1 MTNQAVNLL
10 PWRER
15 QERKRQRTFFLI
27 LTMSVILPCFSAF
40 LLHWEKGKEVDRL
53 HSEISGYRLASER
66 LEEIKDEQV
75 QLTSRLAEAESWLV
89 EYEVFFERR
98 LRFLK
103 LWSELAR
110 HLPDS
115 MHYRSLQ
122 LDGSS
127 LNLTG
132 MTNSSPDLATY
143 MRRLEASSVF
153 DSPRLIDL
161 EDTPAGHQFGIE
173 ASLAISAESA

>member
-15 QERKRQRTFFLI
+15 QERKRQCTYFLI
-27 LTMSVILPCFSAF
+27 LAMSVILPCFGAF

-53 HSEISGYRLASER
+53 RSEISGYRLASER
-66 LEEIKDEQV
+66 LGEIKDEQEL
-75 QLTSRLAEAESWLV
+75 LTSRIAEADSWLV
-89 EYEVFFERR
+89 EYEVIFERR
-98 LRFLK
+98 LLFLRF
-103 LWSELAR
+103 WSELAR

-115 MHYRSLQ
+115 MHYQSLQ
-122 LDGSS
+122 LDRSS

-161 EDTPAGHQFGIE
+161 EDMSAGHQFGIE
-173 ASLAISAESA
+173 ANLAVLREAA